1 MPTST
6 RFRLAPCSAA
16 LMLLFS
22 ASVWSGDKGKL
33 EENPYK
39 LQLQNAADYR
49 LLGSEAGNT
58 AQETVLPATLAGKP
72 YAREI
77 AAAAKASKL
86 DPALVHALIHAE
98 SRHRKD
104 AVSNKGAIGLMQL
117 MPATAQ
123 RFGVDQPDK
132 VPANLKAGTRYL
144 RLLLDRFDGRLDLAL
159 AAYNAGEGAVT
170 RYGGI
175 PPYAETQAY
184 VPAVLENYTAWRKGS
199 HVHYMDGTVMEA
211 KPAIDARM
219 MR

>member
-22 ASVWSGDKGKL
+22 ASVWSADKGKP

-39 LQLQNAADYR
+39 LQLRNAGDYR
-49 LLGSEAGNT
+49 LLGHTDTAAEA
-58 AQETVLPATLAGKP
+58 ALPATLAGKP

-77 AAAAKASKL
+77 EAAAKASKL
-86 DPALVHALIHAE
+86 DPVLVHALIHAE

-104 AVSNKGAIGLMQL
+104 AISPKGAIGLMQL

-132 VPANLKAGTRYL
+132 VPANLRAGTRYL
-144 RLLLDRFDGRLDLAL
+144 RLLLDRYDGRLDLAL

-184 VPAVLENYTAWRKGS
+184 VPAVLENYTAWRKDS

>member
-16 LMLLFS
+16 LMLLLS
-22 ASVWSGDKGKL
+22 ASVWSGDKGKI

-39 LQLQNAADYR
+39 LQLPQAGDYH
-49 LLGSEAGNT
+49 LLGTVDTGSET
-58 AQETVLPATLAGKP
+58 ALPAALAGKP

-77 AAAAKASKL
+77 AAAAKASNI
-86 DPALVHALIHAE
+86 DPILVHALIHAE

-104 AVSNKGAIGLMQL
+104 AISPKGAIGLMQL

-144 RLLLDRFDGRLDLAL
+144 RVLLDRFNGRLDLAL

-184 VPAVLENYTAWRKGS
+184 VPAVLENYAAWRKGS
-199 HVHYMDGTVMEA
+199 QTHYMDGTVIEVQ
-211 KPAIDARM
+211 PAGNARM

>member
-1 MPTST
+1 MPT
-6 RFRLAPCSAA
+6 RLTPCCTA

-22 ASVWSGDKGKL
+22 ASAWSGDREKP

-39 LQLQNAADYR
+39 LQLQNSEDYR
-49 LLGSEAGNT
+49 YRLPGSADTTPET
-58 AQETVLPATLAGKP
+58 ALPLTLADKP

-86 DPALVHALIHAE
+86 DPILVHALIHAE

-104 AVSNKGAIGLMQL
+104 AISTKGAIGLMQL

-132 VPANLKAGTRYL
+132 VSANLKAGTRYL
-144 RLLLDRFDGRLDLAL
+144 RLLIDRFDGRLDLAL
-159 AAYNAGEGAVT
+159 AAYNAGEGAVA

-184 VPAVLENYTAWRKGS
+184 VPAVLENYAAWRKGS
-199 HVHYMDGTVMEA
+199 HVHYMDGTVMEG
-211 KPAIDARM
+211 KPAIDARR